1 MAIIV
6 RSPFLVMNQ
15 VDLAQTLLDLFDEF
29 GWEDGDTLQI
39 DIGGSC
45 TSGIDVGD
53 DYNPKWSMPKG
64 TVKHNKDAIII
75 IKNVNRS
82 PVVSSLSKAQ
92 QDKIADDKANYDTS
106 GK

>member
-1 MAIIV
+1 MTL
-6 RSPFLVMNQ
+6 SP
-15 VDLAQTLLDLFDEF
+15 DIAQILLSMFDELE
-29 GWEDGDTLQI
+29 WEDGDMLNIQ
-39 DIGGSC
+39 IGGSS
-45 TSGIDVGD
+45 TSGIDVGED
-53 DYNPKWSMPKG
+53 FNPKWSRPFG
-64 TVKHNKDAIII
+64 AVRHNKDAVII